1 MNDIINK
8 FIRWLKIQIGFY
20 CLHDDEIYLWQSIK
34 TKAENGYKE
43 YLNEPAGPPWVTEL
57 NTNEIR
63 LLYKIHDAIMG
74 DDWYIADPLGA
85 KQVHYIMFE
94 NIKNKVIW

>member
-34 TKAENGYKE
+34 TKGDSANDFI
-43 YLNEPAGPPWVTEL
+43 EL

-74 DDWYIADPLGA
+74 NDWYIVDPLGV

>member
-1 MNDIINK
+1 MNDIINR

-20 CLHDDEIYLWQSIK
+20 CLHDDEIYLWQLIK
-34 TKAENGYKE
+34 SKGDSANDFI
-43 YLNEPAGPPWVTEL
+43 EL